1 MNTKTENKASIK
13 KTGNREYTLACK
25 KKFQVRYGYKGG
37 KWNFRIGDFT
47 LLTRVATGREGADR
61 IAQLLRDSW
70 FRSEKI
76 DGACRAAVNKIANG
90 DFKHLKDYQ
99 GKWDHNFSYGDR
111 RSVTD
116 TVAGIRET
124 IVTHEVEI
132 TGEVEAVPPVIQ
144 RELAAIAA

>member
-1 MNTKTENKASIK
+1 MNTKT
-13 KTGNREYTLACK
+13 KTNSNSKRREYTLACK
-25 KKFQVRYGYKGG
+25 KKFQVRYEFKGG

-47 LLTRVATGREGADR
+47 LMTKVASGKDGADR

-70 FRSEKI
+70 FRSEKV
-76 DGACRAAVNKIANG
+76 DGTCRNAVNKIANAN
-90 DFKHLKDYQ
+90 FKALKYYR
-99 GKWDHNFSYGDR
+99 GPFDHNFSWADR

-116 TVAGIRET
+116 T

-132 TGEVEAVPPVIQ
+132 IGEVEAVPTVVA